1 MNEHSAANDVIVSV
15 KNVMVGSMRTNLL
28 KSSIIYSYTR
38 SKRKRN
44 PGEEA
49 LKEIYLQ
56 PWEEIV
62 GTLKKIKV
70 ENNQTTAVI
79 RCNKQLNLAISYL
92 NGTREAEILQALNK
106 LLGKKVA
113 ILRTDMSE
121 KPILVRT
128 V

>member
-1 MNEHSAANDVIVSV
+1 MKGIC
-15 KNVMVGSMRTNLL
+15 
-28 KSSIIYSYTR
+28 
-38 SKRKRN
+38 
-44 PGEEA
+44 
-49 LKEIYLQ
+49 LQ
-56 PWEEIV
+56 LWEEIV

-92 NGTREAEILQALNK
+92 NGTMEAEILQTLDK

-113 ILRTDMSE
+113 ILCTDMSE
-121 KPILVRT
+121 RPILVRT